1 MRNDIDTDHFKKKL
15 EDERGVLLEQL
26 QKVGRQ
32 NPNNPED
39 WQGIP
44 DVGATNEADPN
55 DVADKIESF
64 EENSVIAEEL
74 EVRYNAVLD
83 ALKRIEEGT
92 YGVCEV
98 SGEPIEID
106 RLEANPSARTSKA
119 HMNDQPAQ

>member
-1 MRNDIDTDHFKKKL
+1 MRNDIDIDNFKKKL
-15 EDERGVLLEQL
+15 EDERDILLEQL

-39 WQGIP
+39 WQGVADITE
-44 DVGATNEADPN
+44 TNESDPN
-55 DVADKIESF
+55 DVADKIENF

-74 EVRYNAVLD
+74 EVRYNEVLD
-83 ALKRIEEGT
+83 ALRRIDAGT

-119 HMNDQPAQ
+119 HMNDQQLQ